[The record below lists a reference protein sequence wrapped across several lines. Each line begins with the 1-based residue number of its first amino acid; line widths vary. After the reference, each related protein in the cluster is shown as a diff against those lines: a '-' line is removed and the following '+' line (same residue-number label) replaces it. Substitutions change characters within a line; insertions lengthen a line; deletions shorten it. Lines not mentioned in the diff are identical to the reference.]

1 MQIPGILPEIKQRQY
16 NHGEEK
22 CHRLFC
28 LFRIQ
33 LSCPPSERG
42 ICLSLHHQKMAGEM
56 VSTDTANP
64 IMSAEN
70 ERLKVFLHAL
80 LFVAGF
86 ALVFI
91 VGWGGSVT
99 LVGQFFGAYK
109 RIIAQIGGVVVIAFG
124 LATLGVIRLPWFY
137 ADTRA
142 EFTGQRGTF
151 GGSALMGIFFAAGWS
166 PCIGATLGAILTMG
180 LSQQTV
186 GQAMWLASGYSLG
199 LGIPF
204 LAMALGL
211 ERATGWI
218 KRVSRYR
225 RVIQI
230 ASGVFIITIG
240 ILLFTNMMSLIAIWA
255 FKNGLYVEKFA
266 LFAAAP
272 TYFTA
277 ILAGLLSFLSPCVL
291 PLVPAYL
298 GYLSGHTFQ
307 KA

>member
-1 MQIPGILPEIKQRQY
+1 MATNTASPVIHSQNER
-16 NHGEEK
+16 
-22 CHRLFC
+22 
-28 LFRIQ
+28 FRI
-33 LSCPPSERG
+33 
-42 ICLSLHHQKMAGEM
+42 
-56 VSTDTANP
+56 
-64 IMSAEN
+64 
-70 ERLKVFLHAL
+70 FLHAL

-86 ALVFI
+86 SLVFI

-99 LVGQFFGAYK
+99 LAGQFFGAYK
-109 RIIAQIGGVVVIAFG
+109 RVIAQVGGVIVIMFG
-124 LATLGVIRLPWFY
+124 LATLEVIRLPWFY
-137 ADTRA
+137 ADTRLPFSGRA
-142 EFTGQRGTF
+142 GTPSTTLKASF

-204 LAMALGL
+204 LIMALGL

-218 KRVSRYR
+218 KRMKRYR
-225 RVIQI
+225 RAIQI

-240 ILLFTNMMSLIAIWA
+240 VLLFTNTMTLIAIWA
-255 FKNGLYVEKFA
+255 FKNGLFVERFT

-298 GYLSGHTFQ
+298 GYLSGHTFRRS
-307 KA
+307 

>member
-1 MQIPGILPEIKQRQY
+1 M
-16 NHGEEK
+16 
-22 CHRLFC
+22 
-28 LFRIQ
+28 
-33 LSCPPSERG
+33 
-42 ICLSLHHQKMAGEM
+42 M
-56 VSTDTANP
+56 STDVANP
-64 IMSAEN
+64 PASLEST
-70 ERLKVFLHAL
+70 RLKVFLHAL

-86 ALVFI
+86 SVVFI
-91 VGWGGSVT
+91 IGWGGSVT

-109 RIIAQIGGVVVIAFG
+109 RIIAQIGGIIVIMFG
-124 LATLGVIRLPWFY
+124 LATLEVIRPPWFY

-142 EFTGQRGTF
+142 QFSGRAGTF

-211 ERATGWI
+211 ERATSWI
-218 KRVSRYR
+218 KRLRRYHR
-225 RVIQI
+225 TIQI
-230 ASGVFIITIG
+230 VSGIFIITIG
-240 ILLFTNMMSLIAIWA
+240 VLLFTNTMTLIAIWA
-255 FKNGLYVEKFA
+255 FKNGLYVERLA

-307 KA
+307 RTTS

>member
-1 MQIPGILPEIKQRQY
+1 M
-16 NHGEEK
+16 
-22 CHRLFC
+22 
-28 LFRIQ
+28 
-33 LSCPPSERG
+33 
-42 ICLSLHHQKMAGEM
+42 
-56 VSTDTANP
+56 STNTANP
-64 IMSAEN
+64 LIRSEN

-86 ALVFI
+86 SVVFI
-91 VGWGGSVT
+91 VAWGGSVT

-109 RIIAQIGGVVVIAFG
+109 RIIAQIGGVIVILFG
-124 LATLGVIRLPWFY
+124 LATMGVIRLPWFY
-137 ADTRA
+137 ADTRTQ
-142 EFTGQRGTF
+142 FSGRSGTF

-211 ERATGWI
+211 DRATGWI
-218 KRVSRYR
+218 KRVGRYR
-225 RVIQI
+225 RAIQI
-230 ASGVFIITIG
+230 ASGIFIITIG
-240 ILLFTNMMSLIAIWA
+240 ILLFTNTMTLIAIWA
-255 FKNGLYVEKFA
+255 FKNGLYVERFA

-272 TYFTA
+272 TYLTA

>member
-1 MQIPGILPEIKQRQY
+1 MATNVTSTAALTQ
-16 NHGEEK
+16 NEK
-22 CHRLFC
+22 
-28 LFRIQ
+28 
-33 LSCPPSERG
+33 
-42 ICLSLHHQKMAGEM
+42 
-56 VSTDTANP
+56 
-64 IMSAEN
+64 
-70 ERLKVFLHAL
+70 LKVFIHAL

-86 ALVFI
+86 SLVFI

-109 RIIAQIGGVVVIAFG
+109 RLIAQIGGIVVILFG
-124 LATLGVIRLPWFY
+124 LATLEVIRIPWFY
-137 ADTRA
+137 ADTRT
-142 EFTGQRGTF
+142 EYSGQRGTY

-204 LAMALGL
+204 LVMALGL
-211 ERATGWI
+211 ESATGWI
-218 KRVSRYR
+218 KRVRKYR
-225 RVIQI
+225 RAIQI
-230 ASGVFIITIG
+230 ASGIFIITIG
-240 ILLFTNMMSLIAIWA
+240 MLLFTNTMSLIAIWA
-255 FKNGLYVEKFA
+255 FKNGFYVEKFA

-277 ILAGLLSFLSPCVL
+277 IIAGLLSFLSPCVL

-298 GYLSGHTFQ
+298 GYLSGHTLQ
-307 KA
+307 RS

>member
-1 MQIPGILPEIKQRQY
+1 MTMETTPHLQTE
-16 NHGEEK
+16 GEK
-22 CHRLFC
+22 
-28 LFRIQ
+28 
-33 LSCPPSERG
+33 
-42 ICLSLHHQKMAGEM
+42 
-56 VSTDTANP
+56 
-64 IMSAEN
+64 
-70 ERLKVFLHAL
+70 LKVFIHAL

-86 ALVFI
+86 SLIFV

-109 RIIAQIGGVVVIAFG
+109 RVIAQIGGIVVILFG
-124 LATLGVIRLPWFY
+124 LATLELIGLPWFY

-142 EFTGQRGTF
+142 QYTGQRGTY

-204 LAMALGL
+204 LALALGL
-211 ERATGWI
+211 DRATGWVKNMRKYRQAI
-218 KRVSRYR
+218 KT
-225 RVIQI
+225 I
-230 ASGVFIITIG
+230 SGLFMIIIG
-240 ILLFTNMMSLIAIWA
+240 ILLFTNTMSLISIWA
-255 FKNGLYVEKFA
+255 FKNGYYIEKFA

-272 TYFTA
+272 TYLTA
-277 ILAGLLSFLSPCVL
+277 IVAGLLSFLSPCVL

-298 GYLSGHTFQ
+298 GYLSGHTIQ
-307 KA
+307 RS

>member
-1 MQIPGILPEIKQRQY
+1 MTTETATPTIPVQ
-16 NHGEEK
+16 
-22 CHRLFC
+22 
-28 LFRIQ
+28 
-33 LSCPPSERG
+33 
-42 ICLSLHHQKMAGEM
+42 
-56 VSTDTANP
+56 
-64 IMSAEN
+64 N
-70 ERLKVFLHAL
+70 ERLRVFLHAL

-86 ALVFI
+86 SLVFV

-109 RIIAQIGGVVVIAFG
+109 RVIAQIGGIVVILFG
-124 LATLGVIRLPWFY
+124 LATLELVRIPWFY
-137 ADTRA
+137 ADTRTEYA
-142 EFTGQRGTF
+142 GQRGTY

-211 ERATGWI
+211 ERTTGWVKSMRKYRQAI
-218 KRVSRYR
+218 K
-225 RVIQI
+225 I
-230 ASGVFIITIG
+230 ASGVFMITIG
-240 ILLFTNMMSLIAIWA
+240 IMLFTNTMSLIAIWA
-255 FKNGLYVEKFA
+255 FKNGFYVEKFS

-272 TYFTA
+272 TYLTA
-277 ILAGLLSFLSPCVL
+277 IIAGLLSFLSPCVL
-291 PLVPAYL
+291 PLVPAYV
-298 GYLSGHTFQ
+298 GYLSGHTFR

>member
-1 MQIPGILPEIKQRQY
+1 
-16 NHGEEK
+16 
-22 CHRLFC
+22 
-28 LFRIQ
+28 
-33 LSCPPSERG
+33 
-42 ICLSLHHQKMAGEM
+42 MAGLPM
-56 VSTDTANP
+56 TTSTASATAALQNHKWK
-64 IMSAEN
+64 IF
-70 ERLKVFLHAL
+70 VHAL

-86 ALVFI
+86 SVVFI

-109 RIIAQIGGVVVIAFG
+109 RIIAQLGGIVVIMFG
-124 LATLGVIRLPWFY
+124 LATLEVIRLPWFY
-137 ADTRA
+137 ADTRTQ
-142 EFTGQRGTF
+142 FSGRTGTF

-204 LAMALGL
+204 LLMALGL
-211 ERATGWI
+211 ERATGWVRQI
-218 KRVSRYR
+218 GKYR
-225 RVIQI
+225 RAIKI
-230 ASGVFIITIG
+230 ASGVFMISIG
-240 ILLFTNMMSLIAIWA
+240 ILLFTNTMSLIAIWA

-266 LFAAAP
+266 LFSAAP
-272 TYFTA
+272 TYLTA
-277 ILAGLLSFLSPCVL
+277 IVAGLLSFLSPCVL

-307 KA
+307 KT